1 MWRSRQVRWSPL
13 RRLQRLPVWRTRL
26 LRNRHRVRMGLQLQL
41 LLVMGILPA
50 LLVTTLSQP
59 GEALPHY
66 GDPYR

>member
-1 MWRSRQVRWSPL
+1 MWRSKQVRWSPL

-26 LRNRHRVRMGLQLQL
+26 LWNRHRVRMGLQLQL
-41 LLVMGILPA
+41 LLVVGILPA
-50 LLVTTLSQP
+50 LLVTLSQP